1 MAEPLAIIGLVSSI
15 ITFIEFSSKLIS
27 AAKRLRENPDEPVT
41 EIERLD
47 QTKQRVRQL
56 KDGFEK
62 ENDGFLPQEL
72 NDILWTA
79 GQCES
84 VASDLIAILQR
95 LKGRDGSSFKT
106 VESIAIAFYSLR
118 KKKPIEN
125 LQDRLERLETKLR
138 GAVNQVLQQRQ
149 HTALM
154 EEIGMLQRL
163 HLNMAVNYE
172 NSLDSYQTDILSLT
186 SPGSYN
192 VLDRDQLVKLN
203 NRLHNFEQECKNRR
217 HTARVLGRL
226 DFPEIRRRWDK
237 IHATEKNTNTWI
249 FDRQRTNFMDWLES
263 GNDIFWITG
272 KAGSGKSTLMKF
284 ISDHSYTRKALEQWA
299 DRDTLH
305 VTSYYFWNQ
314 GSPLQK
320 SLRGL
325 LRTILFNILKTTPA
339 VVPNV
344 SPEIPDGDWT
354 DAELKEMLEKLTK
367 LDSIQ
372 ARFCFF
378 IDGLDE
384 FSSEETELRNV
395 IKFFNNTLHVKL
407 CVSSRPRIIL
417 DDSFKDERQCITISD
432 FTTGDMK
439 HYVRQRFKAKE
450 FGKLRAQPGGK
461 EECKKIMTKI
471 AENSKGVWLWVY
483 LVTHD
488 LMRAVATYEKP
499 YKLHEILD
507 QFPKE
512 LEEYFKYIID
522 QVEQHYREEMSQ
534 IFLITI
540 DEVQPLPVFLFSLLQ
555 EEKQNE
561 NYAIDAPIKSLNFE
575 AVDADRQSMRA
586 LVHNRCKDLLV
597 VEDGKH
603 PVVLSHPVDF
613 LHRTVRDF
621 LRDCYYDQ
629 LKSQLK
635 RNFDPLISLC
645 NMMLFLV
652 KSLPPIDTRKSQS
665 ITQLFQI
672 VDELLYYANEIEK
685 RDPPQAALDHLTA
698 VLDELNNAN
707 TKHHGKNVSSHW
719 TSIRDPPRTRGN
731 DEYREGGNCNF
742 LALAIQARLTKYVT
756 TKIVHDP
763 TRLRKSGRPLLDY
776 ALRPR
781 RVTPLTMPYHSQRDE
796 AGIDIAMITL
806 LLDKKACPNEPVHL
820 NDGRT
825 VWALFLVSI
834 HESSLKDEVST
845 VTKQVWYNVCEL
857 LIRHGAE
864 PDCRLDATGNLK
876 IEKVLKVVFGADRA
890 AVLLKLLAEEKAKR
904 RNSSWGAYGAY
915 LFSSLGF

>member
-27 AAKRLRENPDEPVT
+27 TAKRLRDNPDEPVT
-41 EIERLD
+41 ELERLE
-47 QTKQRVRQL
+47 QTKQHVKHL
-56 KDGFEK
+56 KNAFEK
-62 ENDGFLPQEL
+62 ESDGFMPQDIQE
-72 NDILWTA
+72 ILWTA

-84 VASDLIAILQR
+84 VAADLIAILQR
-95 LKGRDGSSFKT
+95 LKGKDGSSFKT
-106 VESIAIAFYSLR
+106 LDAISVAMLAFW
-118 KKKPIEN
+118 KKKPIDN
-125 LQDRLERLETKLR
+125 LQNRLEKLETKLR

-149 HTALM
+149 HTVLM

-172 NSLDSYQTDILSLT
+172 KTLDSYQTDILNLN

-192 VLDRDQLVKLN
+192 VLDRGHLDKLN
-203 NRLHNFEQECKNRR
+203 NRLHDFEQECKDRR
-217 HTARVLGRL
+217 HTGRVLSRL
-226 DFPEIRRRWDK
+226 DFPEIRRRWNK
-237 IHATEKNTNTWI
+237 IHATEKSTNTWI
-249 FDRQRTNFMDWLES
+249 FDRQRTNFPDWLES
-263 GNDIFWITG
+263 RNDIFWITG

-284 ISDHSYTRKALEQWA
+284 ISDHSYTREALEHWA
-299 DRDTLH
+299 NGDTLH

-325 LRTILFNILKTTPA
+325 LRTILFNILKTTPSI
-339 VVPNV
+339 VPKV
-344 SPEIPDGDWT
+344 CPELPDGDWT
-354 DAELKEMLEKLTK
+354 DAELKEMLERLTK
-367 LDSIQ
+367 LENIQ
-372 ARFCFF
+372 AKLCFF

-384 FSSEETELRNV
+384 FGGEEIDLKNV
-395 IKFFNNTLHVKL
+395 LKFFNKSLHVKL

-417 DDSFKDERQCITISD
+417 DDSFRNERQCLTISD
-432 FTTGDMK
+432 FTAGDMK
-439 HYVRQRFKAKE
+439 HYVRMRFKAKE
-450 FGKLRAQPGGK
+450 FDKLRSQQGGE
-461 EECKKIMTKI
+461 EECENIMSKI
-471 AENSKGVWLWVY
+471 AESSKGVWLWVY

-488 LMRAVATYEKP
+488 LMRAAATYEKP

-507 QFPKE
+507 QFPKG

-522 QVEQHYREEMSQ
+522 QIEPHYREEMAQ

-555 EEKQNE
+555 REKKNE
-561 NYAIDAPIKSLNFE
+561 NYAIDAPIKPLDFE
-575 AVDADRQSMRA
+575 AIDADRQSMRA
-586 LVHNRCKDLLV
+586 LVHNRCGDLLV

-603 PVVLSHPVDF
+603 PVILSHPVDF

-635 RNFDPLISLC
+635 RNFDPLVSLC

-652 KSLPPIDTRKSQS
+652 KGLPAIKS

-685 RDPPQAALDHLTA
+685 RSPSQAALDHLA
-698 VLDELNNAN
+698 SVLDELDTTN
-707 TKHHGKNVSSHW
+707 TKHHGQSMSSHW
-719 TSIRDPPRTRGN
+719 TSIRDPLWAKGN
-731 DEYREGGNCNF
+731 DQYLEGGKCNF
-742 LALAIQARLTKYVT
+742 LALVIQARLRKYVT
-756 TKIVHDP
+756 AKITQDP
-763 TRLRKSGRPLLDY
+763 SRLRKPGRPLLDY

-781 RVTPLTMPYHSQRDE
+781 RKTALTMPYHSQRDE
-796 AGIDIAMITL
+796 AGIDIEIITL
-806 LLDKKACPNEPVHL
+806 FLDQKACPNEPVHL

-825 VWALFLVSI
+825 VWALFLMSMN
-834 HESSLKDEVST
+834 ESSMKGEVST
-845 VTKQVWYNVCEL
+845 VTKQVWYNVCES

-864 PDCRLDATGNLK
+864 PDCQLHNDGAFTV
-876 IEKVLKVVFGADRA
+876 EEVLKVVFGADRA
-890 AVLLKLLAEEKAKR
+890 AVLLRLLAEEKVRR

-915 LFSSLGF
+915 LLDSLGF

>member
-27 AAKRLRENPDEPVT
+27 TAKRLRDNPDET
-41 EIERLD
+41 AIETERLE
-47 QTKQRVRQL
+47 QTKHRVRHL
-56 KDGFEK
+56 KDAFEN
-62 ENDGFLPQEL
+62 ENDDFLPHDIQ
-72 NDILWTA
+72 DILWTA
-79 GQCES
+79 GQCEF
-84 VASDLIAILQR
+84 VAMDLIAILQR
-95 LKGRDGSSFKT
+95 LKGKDGSSFSAMESLT
-106 VESIAIAFYSLR
+106 VAFYAMR
-118 KKKPIEN
+118 KKKPIED
-125 LQDRLERLETKLR
+125 LQDRLEKLETKLR

-172 NSLDSYQTDILSLT
+172 NSLDSYQTDILNLT

-192 VLDRDQLVKLN
+192 VLDRGQLDKLN
-203 NRLHNFEQECKNRR
+203 DRLQNFEQECKNRR

-237 IHATEKNTNTWI
+237 IHATEKSTNTWI
-249 FDRQRTNFMDWLES
+249 FDRQKTNFMDWLES

-284 ISDHSYTRKALEQWA
+284 ISNHSFTRKALEHWGNG
-299 DRDTLH
+299 DTLH

-325 LRTILFNILKTTPA
+325 LRTILFNILKTTPGI
-339 VVPNV
+339 VPQV
-344 SPEIPDGDWT
+344 CPDIPDGDWT
-354 DAELKEMLEKLTK
+354 DAELKDMLERWTK
-367 LDSIQ
+367 LNSIH
-372 ARFCFF
+372 AKFCFF

-384 FSSEETELRNV
+384 FSGEETELRNV
-395 IKFFNNTLHVKL
+395 IKFFNNSLHVKL

-439 HYVRQRFKAKE
+439 HYVRMRFKSKE
-450 FGKLRAQPGGK
+450 FDKLRAQPGGR
-461 EECKKIMTKI
+461 EECESIMSKI

-522 QVEQHYREEMSQ
+522 QVEQHYREEMAQ

-540 DEVQPLPVFLFSLLQ
+540 DEVQPLPVFLFCLLHK
-555 EEKQNE
+555 EKENE
-561 NYAIDAPIKSLNFE
+561 NYAIDGPIKALDFE

-635 RNFDPLISLC
+635 RNFDPLISRC

-685 RDPPQAALDHLTA
+685 RDPPQVAINRLTA
-698 VLDELNNAN
+698 VLDELDNVN
-707 TKHHGKNVSSHW
+707 TKHHGKSTQPDYESLDGLYW
-719 TSIRDPPRTRGN
+719 TMLSGH
-731 DEYREGGNCNF
+731 DE
-742 LALAIQARLTKYVT
+742 
-756 TKIVHDP
+756 
-763 TRLRKSGRPLLDY
+763 
-776 ALRPR
+776 
-781 RVTPLTMPYHSQRDE
+781 
-796 AGIDIAMITL
+796 
-806 LLDKKACPNEPVHL
+806 
-820 NDGRT
+820 
-825 VWALFLVSI
+825 
-834 HESSLKDEVST
+834 
-845 VTKQVWYNVCEL
+845 
-857 LIRHGAE
+857 
-864 PDCRLDATGNLK
+864 
-876 IEKVLKVVFGADRA
+876 
-890 AVLLKLLAEEKAKR
+890 
-904 RNSSWGAYGAY
+904 
-915 LFSSLGF
+915 